1 MYAGQLFF
9 AEFRVFCL
17 NLLDRFMFMVLR
29 LIIMKFVVGG
39 QMDKK
44 IIADLLKKHSP
55 GAEIAV
61 MSDIEATMAMKN
73 KQADYYF
80 GSCATGAG
88 GALGIATGLLGKDK
102 CVTVS
107 MAGKVLSQD
116 EITAA
121 VKAGK
126 VAFGF
131 VNYDAERV
139 IPMILKAI
147 A

>member
-1 MYAGQLFF
+1 MP
-9 AEFRVFCL
+9 E
-17 NLLDRFMFMVLR
+17 DP
-29 LIIMKFVVGG
+29 MKFVVGG

-44 IIADLLKKHSP
+44 NIGALLGKLAGGS
-55 GAEIAV
+55 AEVAV
-61 MSDIEATMAMKN
+61 MSDIEATMAIKN

-88 GALGIATGLLGKDK
+88 GALGISIGLLGTDK
-102 CVTVS
+102 CITVS
-107 MAGKVLSQD
+107 MPGKVMGQE
-116 EITAA
+116 EISAA

-139 IPMILKAI
+139 LPMILKAI
-147 A
+147 EEK

>member
-1 MYAGQLFF
+1 
-9 AEFRVFCL
+9 
-17 NLLDRFMFMVLR
+17 
-29 LIIMKFVVGG
+29 MKLVVGG

-44 IIADLLKKHSP
+44 NLADLLKKHSP
-55 GAEIAV
+55 ESEVVV
-61 MSDIEATMAMKN
+61 MSDIEATMAIKN

-102 CVTVS
+102 CITVS
-107 MAGKVLSQD
+107 MSGKVLSQD

-131 VNYDAERV
+131 VNYDAERM

-147 A
+147 GI

>member
-1 MYAGQLFF
+1 MDLY
-9 AEFRVFCL
+9 L
-17 NLLDRFMFMVLR
+17 N
-29 LIIMKFVVGG
+29 IMKLAVGG

-55 GAEIAV
+55 QSEVVV
-61 MSDIEATMAMKN
+61 MSDIEATMAIKN

-107 MAGKVLSQD
+107 MAGKILSQD
-116 EITAA
+116 EINAA
-121 VKAGK
+121 VKSGK

-131 VNYDAERV
+131 VNYDAEKV

-147 A
+147 S

>member
-1 MYAGQLFF
+1 
-9 AEFRVFCL
+9 
-17 NLLDRFMFMVLR
+17 
-29 LIIMKFVVGG
+29 MKFVVGG

-44 IIADLLKKHSP
+44 QIGDLLKKLSP
-55 GAEIAV
+55 QAEVAV
-61 MSDIEATMAMKN
+61 MSDIEATMAIKN

-102 CVTVS
+102 CITVS
-107 MAGKVLSQD
+107 MAGKLLSQD

-131 VNYDAERV
+131 VNYDAEKI

-147 A
+147 L

>member
-1 MYAGQLFF
+1 
-9 AEFRVFCL
+9 VFDIL
-17 NLLDRFMFMVLR
+17 EAP
-29 LIIMKFVVGG
+29 MKFVVGG

-44 IIADLLKKHSP
+44 AIGELLKKLA
-55 GAEIAV
+55 GGRAEVAV
-61 MSDIEATMAMKN
+61 MSDIEATMAIKN

-88 GALGIATGLLGKDK
+88 GALGITMGLLGKDK
-102 CVTVS
+102 CISVS
-107 MAGKVLSQD
+107 MPGKVMGQE
-116 EITAA
+116 EISAA

-139 IPMILKAI
+139 LPLILKAI
-147 A
+147 EET

>member
-1 MYAGQLFF
+1 
-9 AEFRVFCL
+9 
-17 NLLDRFMFMVLR
+17 
-29 LIIMKFVVGG
+29 MKLVVGG

-55 GAEIAV
+55 QSDVAV
-61 MSDIEATMAMKN
+61 MSDIEATLAIKN

-102 CVTVS
+102 CITVS
-107 MAGKVLSQD
+107 MSGKVLSQD
-116 EITAA
+116 EINAA
-121 VKAGK
+121 VKNGK

-131 VNYDAERV
+131 VNYDAEKM

-147 A
+147 S

>member
-1 MYAGQLFF
+1 MTAQKESPYTYTM
-9 AEFRVFCL
+9 R
-17 NLLDRFMFMVLR
+17 
-29 LIIMKFVVGG
+29 FVVGG

-44 IIADLLKKHSP
+44 AIAELLKKHS
-55 GAEIAV
+55 GGKAEVVI
-61 MSDIEATMAMKN
+61 MSDIEATMAIKN

-88 GALGIATGLLGKDK
+88 GALGVALGLLGKDK
-102 CVTVS
+102 CATVS
-107 MAGKVLSQD
+107 MSGKVLSQD
-116 EITAA
+116 EITAM

-131 VNYDAERV
+131 VNYNAEKV

-147 A
+147 GVL

>member
-1 MYAGQLFF
+1 
-9 AEFRVFCL
+9 
-17 NLLDRFMFMVLR
+17 
-29 LIIMKFVVGG
+29 MKFVVGG

-44 IIADLLKKHSP
+44 QIGDLLKKLSP
-55 GAEIAV
+55 QAEVAV

-73 KQADYYF
+73 KLADYYF

-102 CVTVS
+102 CITVS
-107 MAGKVLSQD
+107 MAGKLLSQD

-131 VNYDAERV
+131 VNYDAEKI

-147 A
+147 L

>member
-1 MYAGQLFF
+1 
-9 AEFRVFCL
+9 
-17 NLLDRFMFMVLR
+17 
-29 LIIMKFVVGG
+29 MKLVVGG

-44 IIADLLKKHSP
+44 AIGELLKKLA
-55 GAEIAV
+55 GDRAEVAV
-61 MSDIEATMAMKN
+61 MGDIDATLAVKN

-88 GALGIATGLLGKDK
+88 GALGITMGLLGKDK

-107 MAGKVLSQD
+107 MPGKVMGQE
-116 EITAA
+116 EISAA

-139 IPMILKAI
+139 LPLILKAI
-147 A
+147 EENEATIN